1 MKFGMLVGA
10 VAASALLVPVLT
22 AQAPQGAAPQ
32 AAPPQVQQQV
42 QGPPI
47 RVYIRA
53 GLKTHAE
60 GQHDYP
66 QFLSDW
72 SKLLTARGAI
82 VDGGLSF
89 PSAEQL
95 ANTDVIVMYK
105 GDAGYMTLRERSALE
120 DFLARGGGLVGA
132 HDAICAED
140 EAWWATVLG
149 GAKRHGDVN
158 YTLEAEVPYT
168 IDQPSHPIMQGMTP
182 FTITDEAFFR
192 MTWAQA
198 PGVQVLASA
207 RIADTGSAKQAGF
220 AGQTVPQIW
229 AYERPFF
236 PRPGSPGGN
245 LGGQQPFR
253 AFVWMQGHNYV
264 NFAHA
269 QVQPMLLR
277 AIAWAA
283 KRPVDALMYER
294 PARGG
299 GGGRRGGGPGGAA
312 GASAPG
318 GARGAQQQ

>member
-1 MKFGMLVGA
+1 MKVRTLICTAAAAALFVPI
-10 VAASALLVPVLT
+10 VAAQGPG
-22 AQAPQGAAPQ
+22 APAPAA
-32 AAPPQVQQQV
+32 PQVQQA
-42 QGPPI
+42 PPI

-72 SKLLTARGAI
+72 SKLLTARGAL

-105 GDAGYMTLRERSALE
+105 GDAGYMTMRERMALE
-120 DFLARGGGLVGA
+120 DFLARGGGLVGM

-140 EAWWATVLG
+140 EAWWSTIFG
-149 GAKRHGDVN
+149 GAKRHGETN
-158 YTLEAEVPYT
+158 FTLEAEVPYT
-168 IDQPSHPIMQGMTP
+168 IDQPTHPIMQGMTP
-182 FTITDEAFFR
+182 FTITDEAFFK
-192 MTWAQA
+192 MTWADS
-198 PGVQVLASA
+198 PGIQVLASA
-207 RIADTGSAKQAGF
+207 TIADTPSAQREKQV
-220 AGQTVPQIW
+220 GQVVPQMW
-229 AYERPFF
+229 AYERSFF

-264 NFAHA
+264 NFSHA

-283 KRPVDALMYER
+283 KRPVDALATER

-299 GGGRRGGGPGGAA
+299 GGGRRGGGPGGRGGAA
-312 GASAPG
+312 GAPG
-318 GARGAQQQ
+318 GARGGN

>member
-1 MKFGMLVGA
+1 MKVRTFVFA
-10 VAASALLVPVLT
+10 AAASALVVPMMA
-22 AQAPQGAAPQ
+22 AQAPQGAPAQAAAQVQPQ
-32 AAPPQVQQQV
+32 A
-42 QGPPI
+42 PPI

-105 GDAGYMTLRERSALE
+105 GDAGYMTLRERQALE

-140 EAWWATVLG
+140 AAWWATVFG
-149 GAKRHGDVN
+149 GAKKHGETN
-158 YTLEAEVPYT
+158 FTLEAPVPYT
-168 IDQPSHPIMQGMTP
+168 IDQPTHPIMQGMTP
-182 FTITDEAFFR
+182 FTITDEAFFH
-192 MTWAQA
+192 MTWAEA

-207 RIADTGSAKQAGF
+207 TIADTPSAQREKQV
-220 AGQTVPQIW
+220 GQVVPQIW

-236 PRPGSPGGN
+236 RG

-264 NFAHA
+264 NFTHA
-269 QVQPMLLR
+269 QVQPMMLR

-283 KRPVDALMYER
+283 KRPVDALATER

-299 GGGRRGGGPGGAA
+299 GGGRRGGGPGGAGRGGAA
-312 GASAPG
+312 GAPG
-318 GARGAQQQ
+318 GGVGGAN